1 MLDATR
7 NALSGRWTSNPTV
20 GEGSKLQ
27 LLLIPT
33 DLFLSQAITDILTT
47 LLDPQVWSD
56 EGEGTREGMALI
68 AGNLWDSWLQDMRPI
83 GWILP
88 NFLETLP
95 DYMLPCQ
102 GQTVARADYP
112 NLWDAIHPSMRLIGD
127 LIQIP
132 DMRERYLRG
141 LDDAE
146 GNINDMYGSD
156 EITIVEENLP
166 PHNHDISHGHSS
178 PPHAHTY
185 TQPTFG
191 VDIESVGI
199 PDPTGVGNP
208 PIPFLTSAESV
219 SISNHSGSSGDGLGA
234 SEPMLVVPR
243 TIVVPFAIVA
253 K

>member
-7 NALSGRWTSNPTV
+7 NGITARWKSSETPNTS
-20 GEGSKLQ
+20 SSLR
-27 LLLIPT
+27 LLLVPD
-33 DLFLSQAITDILTT
+33 DLQLSQAITDILTT

-56 EGEGTREGMALI
+56 EGEGTRENMALT
-68 AGNLWDSWLQDMRPI
+68 AGDLWGSWLQNMRPI

-88 NFLETLP
+88 NYLEVLP
-95 DYMLPCQ
+95 DYLLPCE
-102 GQTVARADYP
+102 GQTVSKADFP
-112 NLWDAIHPSMRLIGD
+112 ILWDVIHPSMRLPGD

-141 LDDAE
+141 MDSAE

-156 EITIVEENLP
+156 EITIAEENLP

-219 SISNHSGSSGDGLGA
+219 SISNHTGNSGDGLGA

-243 TIVVPFAIVA
+243 TVVVPFAIVA
-253 K
+253 R